1 MKNFTMRFTL
11 NLILFIL
18 LLFFLIFSI
27 NIYLNNN
34 HIVSNIAKKSVS
46 IIEIN
51 IASKTKDLA
60 ISLGDALSEDML
72 GELFK
77 SIIEVRS
84 FEIRHIKSIVTD
96 FDNFYLHNTAIT
108 VKVDSDDNNKFYES
122 FEKEEVNSEKLLN
135 RIFLNKTKTINS
147 MNKEY
152 KSNKT
157 DTVISREELKKI
169 NQFEDIIND
178 PLFYNCKLF
187 KVSPKLSISRENN
200 KSKKRINYSLT
211 CLTDTKKLD
220 LSKFTVDISLTPY
233 YEDTFKKQS
242 INSVYLVYVI
252 LTFLL
257 GLLLFILNLSD
268 IKLRF
273 KFKSN
278 N

>member
-34 HIVSNIAKKSVS
+34 HTVSNIAKKSVS

-51 IASKTKDLA
+51 IASKTRDLV
-60 ISLGDALSEDML
+60 ISLGDTISQDML
-72 GELFK
+72 RELFK

-96 FDNFYLHNTAIT
+96 YENFYLHNTAIT
-108 VKVDSDDNNKFYES
+108 VRVDSDDNNKFYES
-122 FEKEEVNSEKLLN
+122 FEQKEVNSEKLLT

-147 MNKEY
+147 MNKEF

-157 DTVISREELKKI
+157 DTIISREELKKI
-169 NQFEDIIND
+169 NQFEGILND
-178 PLFYNCKLF
+178 MLFDNCKLF

-211 CLTDTKKLD
+211 CLTDTKKPD

-257 GLLLFILNLSD
+257 GLVLFILNLSD